1 MMTVEQLVVFVAVA
15 EREHLT
21 RAAEALH
28 LTPSAVSSALRKL
41 EDFYQV
47 ALFDRVGRGL
57 VLTAE
62 GRVFLEEA
70 RAALA
75 RIRSAEQA
83 LGELGGLE
91 RGQLSVYASQTIAS
105 YWLPEVLMRFHA
117 RYPGIELKLAIGNTT
132 TVADAVAKGEAELG
146 YIEGT
151 LDNPR
156 LKKRHL
162 TDDALMVVVG
172 PGHPLADGRAVTAEE
187 LVAATGFVL
196 REEGSGTRFEFEHAM
211 AGFGIAAADLDVVM
225 VLPSNEAVLSAVRSG
240 RAATAVSGAV
250 AAPWLA
256 SGGLKR
262 VNFDLP
268 SRAFQL
274 LSHKERHLSKAA
286 AALVGFS
293 LEGQPDGRT
302 PRASGSGRIAT

>member
-1 MMTVEQLVVFVAVA
+1 MMTLEQLVVFVAVA

-28 LTPSAVSSALRKL
+28 LTPSAVSSAIRKL
-41 EDFYQV
+41 EDFYRV
-47 ALFDRVGRGL
+47 TLFDRVGRGL

-62 GRVFLEEA
+62 GRVFLDEA
-70 RAALA
+70 RATLS
-75 RIRSAEQA
+75 RIRSAERVLA
-83 LGELGGLE
+83 ELGGLE
-91 RGQLSVYASQTIAS
+91 RGALSIFASQTIAS

-117 RYPGIELKLAIGNTT
+117 LYPGIELQMSIANTT
-132 TVADAVAKGEAELG
+132 TVADAVARGEAELG

-156 LKKRHL
+156 LAKRHL

-172 PGHPLADGRAVTAEE
+172 PGHPLADGRKVTAAE
-187 LVAATGFVL
+187 LVGATGFVL

-211 AGFGIAAADLDVVM
+211 ADLGFAAGDLNVVM

-240 RAATAVSGAV
+240 HAATAISGAV

-286 AALVGFS
+286 AALVEFS
-293 LEGQPDGRT
+293 LH
-302 PRASGSGRIAT
+302 A